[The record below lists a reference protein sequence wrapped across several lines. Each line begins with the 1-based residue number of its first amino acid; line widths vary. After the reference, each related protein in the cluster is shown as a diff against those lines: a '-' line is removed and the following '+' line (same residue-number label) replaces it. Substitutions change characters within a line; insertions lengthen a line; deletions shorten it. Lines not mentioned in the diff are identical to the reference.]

1 MQPALQEKVNH
12 KVVRRVLKMSCGIS
26 KEEAKRNQIREE
38 AVQEKGTQIAY
49 FWQITLNR
57 AHF

>member
-12 KVVRRVLKMSCGIS
+12 KVVRRVLKMSCGVS

-38 AVQEKGTQIAY
+38 AGPEKGTQIAC
-49 FWQITLNR
+49 FWQITLNFAR
-57 AHF
+57 F